1 MLNATAP
8 TTFGWIDA
16 EMVLDDFGDVIAWPV
31 GLVLNEMTL
40 GGASDGLLQRHIDH
54 NRRVIRAASEL
65 RHRYWCKMNSSASRA
80 SGFDHGEQEMVRVIV
95 LGAVL
100 LLVGTVTSIGGA
112 ESRQHSDRQIWH
124 LLSAAPGADPVSL
137 HCVNRQPSKTAVM
150 S

>member
-1 MLNATAP
+1 
-8 TTFGWIDA
+8 
-16 EMVLDDFGDVIAWPV
+16 MVLDDFGNMIAWSV
-31 GLVLNEMTL
+31 GSVLNEMTL
-40 GGASDGLLQRHIDH
+40 GGASDGLLERHIDD
-54 NRRVIRAASEL
+54 NRRVIRAAGEL
-65 RHRYWCKMNSSASRA
+65 RHRDWCKVDSSASRA
-80 SGFDHGEQEMVRVIV
+80 SAFDHGAQEMVRVIV

-100 LLVGTVTSIGGA
+100 LLVGTVTSTGGD